1 MSRILSF
8 VLFAQAFLG
17 CAIGQT
23 IDFRRQTV
31 SLAAYSPSEM
41 PGTFRVGVLD
51 ARGETDAQVG
61 TNHAFIPIPWPV
73 MSESGKPLADDTAG
87 AIVEGFER
95 TRLAV
100 YRVNIAP
107 KSSVSDARVEVR
119 PFRGGAGFLFTIR
132 EFWVRTWLSTS
143 FSYDVLLEVLDAD
156 GAIVASAEAKDV
168 ESLGDYT
175 PPQLA
180 GQLFSRLLV
189 APQIRGAAKRLTQRS
204 APASPQ
210 TPSADPPK
218 PSSAPPPP
226 PLPEPATEQPAT
238 KPSVTTPTKPPA
250 ARASK
255 CSVEQVLKMKA
266 MALTDEQIRAACPD

>member
-1 MSRILSF
+1 
-8 VLFAQAFLG
+8 
-17 CAIGQT
+17 
-23 IDFRRQTV
+23 
-31 SLAAYSPSEM
+31 
-41 PGTFRVGVLD
+41 
-51 ARGETDAQVG
+51 
-61 TNHAFIPIPWPV
+61 
-73 MSESGKPLADDTAG
+73 MSESGKPLADDIAG
-87 AIVEGFER
+87 AVVEGFER
-95 TRLAV
+95 TRLEV

-132 EFWVRTWLSTS
+132 EFWVRTWFSTS

-168 ESLGDYT
+168 EPLGDYT

-204 APASPQ
+204 AAASPQ
-210 TPSADPPK
+210 APSAPPANPPK
-218 PSSAPPPP
+218 PSSAPM
-226 PLPEPATEQPAT
+226 PEPVTEQPAT
-238 KPSVTTPTKPPA
+238 KPAVTAPTKAPP

-255 CSVEQVLKMKA
+255 CTVEQVLKMKA